1 MISFRNLVLGVAVTT
16 ASTAAVAQGFT
27 QRGPTGDNRAAT
39 GNPAVQAA
47 PNQDPHQIAAQ
58 KRPLPPGATKA
69 PDPSGQR
76 QSSHNANDA
85 PAQPGT
91 DHTGAQEQ

>member
-16 ASTAAVAQGFT
+16 ASTAALAQGFE

-47 PNQDPHQIAAQ
+47 PNQNPHEIAAQ

-76 QSSHNANDA
+76 QSSSNASAA
-85 PAQPGT
+85 PGHPQS